1 MNTIQISGRLTTDPE
16 RRTLPDGTAV
26 CKLRLAVKG
35 MARSRET
42 GYLDVTSFGPGAQ
55 AAARELSKGWLV
67 AVTGRLEYREWETSN
82 GSKHHDYEA
91 IGEIEFLAAPRAHDT
106 DAETSEPEREAELA
120 VAA

>member
-1 MNTIQISGRLTTDPE
+1 MNTIQISGRLTTDPD

-35 MARSRET
+35 MARGRET

-55 AAARELSKGWLV
+55 AAARELTKGWLV
-67 AVTGRLEYREWETSN
+67 AVTGRLEYREWETSS
-82 GSKHHDYEA
+82 GSKHHAYEA
-91 IGEIEFLAAPRAHDT
+91 IGEIEFLAAPREKDT
-106 DAETSEPEREAELA
+106 QTEDSEPEAELP

>member
-67 AVTGRLEYREWETSN
+67 AVAGRLEYREWETSN
-82 GSKHHDYEA
+82 GSKHHAYEA
-91 IGEIEFLAAPRAHDT
+91 IGEVEFLAAPREQDRQTEVH
-106 DAETSEPEREAELA
+106 EPEAELQ
-120 VAA
+120 AAA

>member
-82 GSKHHDYEA
+82 GSKHHAYEA

-120 VAA
+120 AAA